1 MKTGLSALSRR
12 ILACLCALTVLLSV
26 VSALGESVPADE
38 DVAAIF
44 TRRKTTGGMVVVA
57 KDGEIVYEYCYGFAD
72 RKAQELVT
80 PDTYFRLAS
89 VSKLVTAVSIMK
101 LVETGRLD
109 LDENIGHILGDP
121 SFEAANPH
129 YPKISLTARMLMTH
143 TAGIRDNGGAFDGR
157 KPLRETLNPKKNKSK
172 SGFLKQKPGT
182 KYTYSNYGAGILGC
196 LLEAVTGKRLTDAA
210 RELLFDPLGI
220 DAAYDPHLLREPEK
234 IVTTYKP
241 DGNIHKTR
249 AYRLKE
255 PYSEQIDLDADYMDS
270 YGGLWIKGRDLC
282 RIGIML
288 CDLGVIDGQRILEED
303 TVREM
308 MASQKGIGGIT
319 ADSPYGLNMWRLKS
333 LVPDRIIYGHQG
345 IGVGVLC
352 DLFFDPETR
361 FVFAL
366 VTNGCNNSKDH
377 DVGLLARQ
385 LFDLMW
391 AFYVEGS
398 T

>member
-1 MKTGLSALSRR
+1 M
-12 ILACLCALTVLLSV
+12 
-26 VSALGESVPADE
+26 
-38 DVAAIF
+38 
-44 TRRKTTGGMVVVA
+44 
-57 KDGEIVYEYCYGFAD
+57 
-72 RKAQELVT
+72 
-80 PDTYFRLAS
+80 
-89 VSKLVTAVSIMK
+89 
-101 LVETGRLD
+101 
-109 LDENIGHILGDP
+109 
-121 SFEAANPH
+121 
-129 YPKISLTARMLMTH
+129 
-143 TAGIRDNGGAFDGR
+143 
-157 KPLRETLNPKKNKSK
+157 
-172 SGFLKQKPGT
+172 
-182 KYTYSNYGAGILGC
+182 
-196 LLEAVTGKRLTDAA
+196 
-210 RELLFDPLGI
+210 
-220 DAAYDPHLLREPEK
+220 
-234 IVTTYKP
+234 
-241 DGNIHKTR
+241 
-249 AYRLKE
+249 KE
-255 PYSEQIDLDADYMDS
+255 PYSEEIDLDADYMDS

-345 IGVGVLC
+345 LGVGVLC